1 MSGGQPWPKTAEE
14 LIDAQRG
21 LDRADPPPWRPVDLD
36 ALHVAAAWVCFARGV
51 TGTGSA
57 GDPAWAAAVTMFG
70 GRLTERALVYGHA
83 ASGYI
88 PGLLALRIGPLL
100 GEVVGHLGHGFD
112 VLLVDADRPR
122 SPTARRACRASG
134 RGARR
139 THHRGHSPA
148 TCGKRCLARRQDGR
162 SRTAARRPEHR
173 RFLAA
178 FSCRHATHRCT
189 RRLANGSQHRAD
201 RRTCRQRSNADPGS
215 APPSTPS
222 RPTGSRAGMIRACD

>member
-14 LIDAQRG
+14 LINAQQG
-21 LDRADPPPWRPVDLD
+21 LDRADPPLWRPVDLE

-70 GRLTERALVYGHA
+70 GRLTERAVAYGQA

-100 GEVVGHLGHGFD
+100 GEVVGHLGPPFRC
-112 VLLVDADRPR
+112 VARRRDRPR
-122 SPTARRACRASG
+122 SPATRGACRASG
-134 RGARR
+134 RGTRR
-139 THHRGHSPA
+139 SHHRGHPPA
-148 TCGKRCLARRQDGR
+148 TCRKRCLARGQDGR
-162 SRTAARRPEHR
+162 SRTAARRPDHR

-178 FSCRHATHRCT
+178 FSCRHPTHRCA

-201 RRTCRQRSNADPGS
+201 RRTCRQRPNADPGS
-215 APPSTPS
+215 APPSAPS
-222 RPTGSRAGMIRACD
+222 RPTGSRRA